1 MSVNAP
7 LLPML
12 STPGLRSRTNST
24 GILYLGV
31 WYKKW
36 SNWSCGVG
44 VGQKNPTSTPN
55 VVRNPTLPK
64 NLRLLPTPP
73 PCSTQ
78 WCFKRNWTAIGVF
91 VLFQDSPIIDFYPE
105 DFKIDLNG
113 KKYAWQGVALLPFVD
128 EERMI
133 RALDGVYPDLTGQ
146 ECKFFMSYALPT

>member
-64 NLRLLPTPP
+64 NLRLRHPVQHNDV
-73 PCSTQ
+73 S
-78 WCFKRNWTAIGVF
+78 RG
-91 VLFQDSPIIDFYPE
+91 
-105 DFKIDLNG
+105 
-113 KKYAWQGVALLPFVD
+113 
-128 EERMI
+128 
-133 RALDGVYPDLTGQ
+133 TGQ
-146 ECKFFMSYALPT
+146 RLVFLYCFRIRPLLIFIPRISKSIWTGKSTPGRELPCYRL